1 MSRLTR
7 SPAGTTLH
15 RRARVLRA
23 VRPLARA
30 AGAGAGRRQRRTHL
44 GHRVVAG
51 SVATTAAGAAL
62 CWLRLRSGSLAAPVV
77 AHCATNTV
85 PLTTTWV
92 LTR

>member
-1 MSRLTR
+1 MLVSSALYGLWHALPAPGPVDANATLT
-7 SPAGTTLH
+7 SVTGSTGGTI
-15 RRARVLRA
+15 A
-23 VRPLARA
+23 
-30 AGAGAGRRQRRTHL
+30 
-44 GHRVVAG
+44 VVAG
-51 SVATTAAGAAL
+51 TVATTAAGAAL

>member
-1 MSRLTR
+1 VLVSSALYGLWHALPAPGPVDANAPLT
-7 SPAGTTLH
+7 SVTGSTGGTI
-15 RRARVLRA
+15 A
-23 VRPLARA
+23 
-30 AGAGAGRRQRRTHL
+30 
-44 GHRVVAG
+44 VVAG
-51 SVATTAAGAAL
+51 TVATTAAGAAL